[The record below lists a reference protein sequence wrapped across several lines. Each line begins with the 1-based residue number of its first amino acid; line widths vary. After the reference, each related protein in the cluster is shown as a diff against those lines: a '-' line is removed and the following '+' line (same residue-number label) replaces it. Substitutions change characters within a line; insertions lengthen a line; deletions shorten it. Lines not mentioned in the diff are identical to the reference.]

1 MMLIL
6 AIRSAM
12 LTYFGAVVKLPMQDR
27 FDAGSLRDSAALD
40 STALAVPQ
48 VLCCTRRPKAA
59 QASKRSGADHI
70 RSAVS
75 VQNPSRP
82 SAARWNNDAM
92 EAMPWQCPST
102 NGLIL
107 SGS

>member
-1 MMLIL
+1 
-6 AIRSAM
+6 M

-59 QASKRSGADHI
+59 QARHDLLKKRRRPYPVCGVGAKPI
-70 RSAVS
+70 
-75 VQNPSRP
+75 
-82 SAARWNNDAM
+82 AAECGAL
-92 EAMPWQCPST
+92 E
-102 NGLIL
+102 
-107 SGS
+107 